1 MKSSQ
6 LLATKYVII
15 GGNIDGINNEDE
27 DTYNMSKKER
37 RRREREA
44 GEEAFKSG
52 EYKKKKKK
60 KKKFTIN
67 YDKLEEKVTRER
79 PVLPREMKSEVKSNL
94 GVPSRGNKKKTAVE
108 KKLSVKAM
116 RLQKQRTAG
125 GTLDSSRETIL
136 PQEPEKQAVQIRIA
150 KRSNKTITMVQGMTL
165 PMKDRK
171 VLLQEMKGKLG
182 GGGALVDGVLEIQ
195 GSHADKVLDILK
207 AKGYSQAKIVGGK
220 K

>member
-1 MKSSQ
+1 MKYDKIKIIVSLFVRSSDTTFVDAFAQRVVGVAAGPSSVTDVKSSQ
-6 LLATKYVII
+6 LLATEYVII

-52 EYKKKKKK
+52 EYKKKK

-150 KRSNKTITMVQGMTL
+150 KRSNKTITMVQGM
-165 PMKDRK
+165 MHM
-171 VLLQEMKGKLG
+171 QM
-182 GGGALVDGVLEIQ
+182 
-195 GSHADKVLDILK
+195 
-207 AKGYSQAKIVGGK
+207 
-220 K
+220 